1 MPKNNM
7 NTKQSPLFP
16 METKLISSQFPQSTT
31 SIATQEKGPLVW
43 LDMDQ
48 AELDASYD
56 QSVYAPN
63 IQQIQNRFA
72 SNSDITRG
80 RLGNPKRFTYGP
92 TPIEGLDVY
101 LCNRPKAPINIFIHG
116 GAWRSGLAKNFGFI
130 AETFVNAGAHFVV
143 PDFINV
149 IESNGDLMP
158 MIDQVRRAVA
168 WVYKNASSLN
178 GDPNKIYLSGHSS
191 GSHLAGVTLVTNWKE
206 DYDLP
211 MNIIK
216 GGLLCSGMYDL
227 KPARLSARSTYV
239 KFTDS
244 IEDALSA
251 QRHLEFLNTPI
262 IVAHGSLET
271 PDFQRQS
278 RDFAKAVKDIGKPV
292 DYIVGQNYN
301 HFEMPETIANP
312 NGILGKLVLE
322 QMKLI

>member
-1 MPKNNM
+1 MNSKRTLLFAMGSGLVSSAFAQTSTSSPPK
-7 NTKQSPLFP
+7 Q
-16 METKLISSQFPQSTT
+16 
-31 SIATQEKGPLVW
+31 KGPLVW

-63 IQQIQNRFA
+63 IRQVQNRYA
-72 SNSDITRG
+72 SNSDITRS
-80 RLGNPKRFTYGP
+80 RLGNPKRFAYGP

-116 GAWRSGLAKNFGFI
+116 GAWRSGLAKNFGFK

-143 PDFINV
+143 PDFINAF
-149 IESNGDLMP
+149 ESGGD
-158 MIDQVRRAVA
+158 A
-168 WVYKNASSLN
+168 WVYKNAASFN

-191 GSHLAGVTLVTNWKE
+191 GGHLAGVTLVTNWKK

-211 MNIIK
+211 MDIIK

-227 KPARLSARSTYV
+227 KPVRLSARSSYV

-244 IEDALSA
+244 MEQALST
-251 QRHLEFLNTPI
+251 QRHLDLLNAPI

-278 RDFAKAVKDIGKPV
+278 RDFAKAVKDMGKPIE
-292 DYIVGQNYN
+292 YIIGQNYN

-312 NGILGKLVLE
+312 YGILGKLVLK
-322 QMKLI
+322 QMKLT

>member
-1 MPKNNM
+1 M
-7 NTKQSPLFP
+7 
-16 METKLISSQFPQSTT
+16 
-31 SIATQEKGPLVW
+31 
-43 LDMDQ
+43 
-48 AELDASYD
+48 
-56 QSVYAPN
+56 
-63 IQQIQNRFA
+63 
-72 SNSDITRG
+72 
-80 RLGNPKRFTYGP
+80 
-92 TPIEGLDVY
+92 
-101 LCNRPKAPINIFIHG
+101 
-116 GAWRSGLAKNFGFI
+116 
-130 AETFVNAGAHFVV
+130 

-149 IESNGDLMP
+149 IESNGDLIP

-168 WVYKNASSLN
+168 WVYKNASSFN

-191 GSHLAGVTLVTNWKE
+191 GGHLAGVTLVTNWKK

-227 KPARLSARSTYV
+227 KPARLSARSSYV
-239 KFTDS
+239 KFTDGV
-244 IEDALSA
+244 EDALSS

-278 RDFAKAVKDIGKPV
+278 RDFAKAVKDMGKPV
-292 DYIVGQNYN
+292 DYVVGQNYN

-312 NGILGKLVLE
+312 YGILGKLVLK

>member
-1 MPKNNM
+1 V
-7 NTKQSPLFP
+7 NTKRSLLFT
-16 METKLISSQFPQSTT
+16 MGAGLVTSALAQNST
-31 SIATQEKGPLVW
+31 SAPPKGKGPLVW

-63 IQQIQNRFA
+63 IKQIQNRYA
-72 SNSDITRG
+72 SNSDITRS
-80 RLGNPKRFTYGP
+80 RLGDPKRFAYGP
-92 TPIEGLDVY
+92 TPIEGLDIY
-101 LCNRPKAPINIFIHG
+101 LCNRPNAPINIFIHG
-116 GAWRSGLAKNFGFI
+116 GAWRAGLAKNFGFK

-158 MIDQVRRAVA
+158 MIEQVRRAVA
-168 WVYKNASSLN
+168 WVYKNAPSFN

-191 GSHLAGVTLVTNWKE
+191 GGHLAGVTLVTNWQK
-206 DYDLP
+206 DFGLP
-211 MNIIK
+211 MDIIK

-227 KPARLSARSTYV
+227 KPARLSARSSYV
-239 KFTDS
+239 KFTDRM
-244 IEDALSA
+244 EDALST

-262 IVAHGSLET
+262 IVAHGNLET

-278 RDFAKAVKDIGKPV
+278 KDFARAVKEMGKPV
-292 DYIVGQNYN
+292 EYIIGQNYN

-312 NGILGKLVLE
+312 YGILGKLVLK
-322 QMKLI
+322 QMKLA

>member
-1 MPKNNM
+1 M
-7 NTKQSPLFP
+7 NTKQSLLFP
-16 METKLISSQFPQSTT
+16 IETKLISSSFTQSTT
-31 SIATQEKGPLVW
+31 SVTTQKKGPLVW

-292 DYIVGQNYN
+292 DYIVGENYN
-301 HFEMPETIANP
+301 HFEMLETIASP
-312 NGILGKLVLE
+312 YGILGKLVLK
-322 QMKLI
+322 QMQLI

>member
-1 MPKNNM
+1 V
-7 NTKQSPLFP
+7 NTKQSLLFT
-16 METKLISSQFPQSTT
+16 MGAGLVSSALAQNSTSVT
-31 SIATQEKGPLVW
+31 PKEKGPLVW

-63 IQQIQNRFA
+63 IKQIQNRYA
-72 SNSDITRG
+72 SNSDITRS
-80 RLGNPKRFTYGP
+80 RLGDPKRFAYGP
-92 TPIEGLDVY
+92 TPIEGLDIY
-101 LCNRPKAPINIFIHG
+101 LCNRPNAPINIFIHG
-116 GAWRSGLAKNFGFI
+116 GAWRSGLAKNFGFK

-158 MIDQVRRAVA
+158 MIDQIRRAVA
-168 WVYKNASSLN
+168 WVYKNAPSFN

-191 GSHLAGVTLVTNWKE
+191 GGHLAGVTLVTNWQK
-206 DYDLP
+206 DFGLP
-211 MNIIK
+211 MDIIK

-227 KPARLSARSTYV
+227 KPARLSARSSYV
-239 KFTDS
+239 KFTDRM
-244 IEDALSA
+244 EDALST

-262 IVAHGSLET
+262 IVAHGNLET

-278 RDFAKAVKDIGKPV
+278 KDFARAVKEMGKPV
-292 DYIVGQNYN
+292 EYIIGQNYN

-312 NGILGKLVLE
+312 YGILGKLVLK
-322 QMKLI
+322 QMKLA